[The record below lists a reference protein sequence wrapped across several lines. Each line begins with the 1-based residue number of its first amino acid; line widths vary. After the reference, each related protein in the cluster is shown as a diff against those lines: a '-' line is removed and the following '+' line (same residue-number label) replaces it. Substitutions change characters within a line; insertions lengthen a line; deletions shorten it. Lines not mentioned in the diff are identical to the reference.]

1 MLTLHL
7 QYLFFCKAGKQIVP
21 FACLGCE
28 SNRMIS
34 IVYSGKKI
42 SAEIAQLRIAS
53 SIYGSVNFSTLPGL
67 YSPAAKATAH
77 SPDDHHK

>member
-28 SNRMIS
+28 GNRMIS

-42 SAEIAQLRIAS
+42 SAGSPRDKPGAEVIPGDIAKTVS
-53 SIYGSVNFSTLPGL
+53 SEGEYANPR
-67 YSPAAKATAH
+67 
-77 SPDDHHK
+77 